1 MTPRMLIG
9 SLALAVTSAAASPA
23 AAQDVTAEVRTWSG
37 QSLQLAQPSLEVFY
51 TIVPRE
57 EGPGGGGQ
65 QYPGAAAGGSPGAMG
80 SGTSTGS
87 LVGTEISGSIRNL
100 SRLFTDKGPEP
111 LQGNRQA
118 VSVSLTQ
125 AGVDIEV
132 LFDNGVL
139 TLKGEKRSETEDKDR
154 QFSERYYGRFER
166 RIPLEAIKDLAFRR
180 IQVSGSTL
188 PPYVAPTH
196 FRYAASALL
205 TDGSRVDGDY
215 VNLGSAVL
223 RGLTPQGRVEVPW
236 QDIEVVRFS
245 R

>member
-1 MTPRMLIG
+1 MIPKMVIG
-9 SLALAVTSAAASPA
+9 SLALVAVAAAASPA

-37 QSLQLAQPSLEVFY
+37 QSLQLSQPSFEVFY

-57 EGPGGGGQ
+57 EGPGGGAGQ
-65 QYPGAAAGGSPGAMG
+65 SYPGAPAGGSPGAMG

-87 LVGTEISGSIRNL
+87 LIGSEISGSIRNL
-100 SRLFTDKGPEP
+100 SRLFRDKGPEP

-118 VSVSLTQ
+118 VTVSLTQ
-125 AGVDIEV
+125 AGV
-132 LFDNGVL
+132 
-139 TLKGEKRSETEDKDR
+139 
-154 QFSERYYGRFER
+154 ER
-166 RIPLEAIKDLAFRR
+166 RIPLEAIKDLAFKR
-180 IQVSGSTL
+180 IQVSDSTL

-196 FRYAASALL
+196 FRYAASAVL

-215 VNLGSAVL
+215 VNLGSAML

>member
-1 MTPRMLIG
+1 MIPRMLIG
-9 SLALAVTSAAASPA
+9 SLTLAVAAAAASPA

-37 QSLQLAQPSLEVFY
+37 QSLQLSEPSLEVFY

-57 EGPGGGGQ
+57 EGPGGQ
-65 QYPGAAAGGSPGAMG
+65 QLPGAAGGAPGAMG

-87 LVGTEISGSIRNL
+87 LVGTEISGSVRNL
-100 SRLFTDKGPEP
+100 SRLFRDKGPEP

-118 VSVSLTQ
+118 VTVSLTQ
-125 AGVDIEV
+125 AGV
-132 LFDNGVL
+132 
-139 TLKGEKRSETEDKDR
+139 
-154 QFSERYYGRFER
+154 ER

-180 IQVSGSTL
+180 TQVSDSTL

-205 TDGSRVDGDY
+205 TDGSRVEGDY
-215 VNLGSAVL
+215 VNLGTAIL
-223 RGLTPQGRVEVPW
+223 RGLTSQGRVEIPW

>member
-1 MTPRMLIG
+1 MIPRMLIG
-9 SLALAVTSAAASPA
+9 SLTLAVAAAAASPA

-37 QSLQLAQPSLEVFY
+37 QSLQLSQPSLEVFY
-51 TIVPRE
+51 TIVPKD
-57 EGPGGGGQ
+57 EGSGGQ
-65 QYPGAAAGGSPGAMG
+65 QLPGAAGGAPGAMG

-87 LVGTEISGSIRNL
+87 LIGTEVSGSIRGL
-100 SRLFTDKGPEP
+100 SKLFRDKGPEP

-118 VSVSLTQ
+118 VTVSLTQ
-125 AGVDIEV
+125 AGV
-132 LFDNGVL
+132 
-139 TLKGEKRSETEDKDR
+139 
-154 QFSERYYGRFER
+154 ER

-180 IQVSGSTL
+180 IQVSDSSF

-215 VNLGSAVL
+215 VNLGTAML
-223 RGLTPQGRVEVPW
+223 RGLTSQGRVEIPW

>member
-1 MTPRMLIG
+1 MLIG
-9 SLALAVTSAAASPA
+9 LLALAVTAAAASPA

-37 QSLQLAQPSLEVFY
+37 QSLQLSQPSFEVFY

-57 EGPGGGGQ
+57 EGPGGGGGGGG
-65 QYPGAAAGGSPGAMG
+65 YPGAAAGGSPGAMG

-100 SRLFTDKGPEP
+100 SRLFRDKGPEP

-118 VSVSLTQ
+118 VTVSLTQ
-125 AGVDIEV
+125 AGV
-132 LFDNGVL
+132 
-139 TLKGEKRSETEDKDR
+139 
-154 QFSERYYGRFER
+154 ER

-180 IQVSGSTL
+180 VQVSDSTL

-196 FRYAASALL
+196 FRYAASAVL
-205 TDGSRVDGDY
+205 TDGSRIDGDY
-215 VNLGSAVL
+215 VNLGSAML

>member
-1 MTPRMLIG
+1 MTLRMLIG
-9 SLALAVTSAAASPA
+9 SLALAVAAAAASPA

-37 QSLQLAQPSLEVFY
+37 QSLQLSQPSLEVFY
-51 TIVPRE
+51 TIVPKE
-57 EGPGGGGQ
+57 DGPGGQ
-65 QYPGAAAGGSPGAMG
+65 QYPGAAAGGAPGAMG

-87 LVGTEISGSIRNL
+87 LVGSEISGSIRNL
-100 SRLFTDKGPEP
+100 SRLFRDKGPEP

-118 VSVSLTQ
+118 VTVTLTQ
-125 AGVDIEV
+125 AGV
-132 LFDNGVL
+132 
-139 TLKGEKRSETEDKDR
+139 
-154 QFSERYYGRFER
+154 ER
-166 RIPLEAIKDLAFRR
+166 RIPLDAIKDLAFTRT
-180 IQVSGSTL
+180 QVADSTL

-215 VNLGSAVL
+215 VNLGTATL
-223 RGLTPQGRVEVPW
+223 RGLTSQGRVEIPW

>member
-1 MTPRMLIG
+1 MIPRMLIG
-9 SLALAVTSAAASPA
+9 SLTLAVAAAAASPA

-37 QSLQLAQPSLEVFY
+37 QSLQLSEPSLEVFY

-57 EGPGGGGQ
+57 EGPGGQ
-65 QYPGAAAGGSPGAMG
+65 QPPGAAGGAPGAMG

-87 LVGTEISGSIRNL
+87 LVGTEISGSVRNL
-100 SRLFTDKGPEP
+100 SRLFRDKGPEP

-118 VSVSLTQ
+118 VTVSLTQ
-125 AGVDIEV
+125 AGV
-132 LFDNGVL
+132 
-139 TLKGEKRSETEDKDR
+139 
-154 QFSERYYGRFER
+154 ER

-180 IQVSGSTL
+180 TQVSDSTL

-215 VNLGSAVL
+215 VNLGTAML
-223 RGLTPQGRVEVPW
+223 RGLTSQGRVEIPW